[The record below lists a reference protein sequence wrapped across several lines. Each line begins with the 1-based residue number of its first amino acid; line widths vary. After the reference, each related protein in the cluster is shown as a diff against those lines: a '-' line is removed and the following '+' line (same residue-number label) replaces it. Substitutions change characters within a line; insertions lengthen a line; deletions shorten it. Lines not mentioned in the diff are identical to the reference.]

1 MVQSSPGPIADRT
14 FDTAFKVAAVG
25 GVVVAVLL
33 YWSGALSLSDGSDL
47 LYTFILF
54 PVYLVAVAAL
64 LGVWLGYD
72 TDASDLVRVRRDAEP
87 TESRERQR

>member
-14 FDTAFKVAAVG
+14 FDTAFKIAAVG
-25 GVVVAVLL
+25 GVVVAALL
-33 YWSGALSLSDGSDL
+33 YWSGALSVSDGAHVVHTL
-47 LYTFILF
+47 VLF

-72 TDASDLVRVRRDAEP
+72 TDASDLVRVRREAEP
-87 TESRERQR
+87 TESHER